1 MTEEWRPVVG
11 AKGFYEASNEG
22 RIRSLDRVD
31 NGGKRQ
37 KGRILKGDARAGQR
51 GYRVVKICAP
61 DGSRR
66 MRYIHDLVLEAFVG
80 PRPRGLYGLHW
91 DDDVDNNALPNL
103 RWGTQRENMEDAM
116 RNGTHPNLR
125 LDGRCSR
132 GHELASWNIVQQ
144 KKHPNYR
151 RCLACH
157 YARSYATHR
166 GLEFDPEIADQR
178 YVAARDASDRVDIV
192 RDLRLV

>member
-11 AKGFYEASNEG
+11 AKGFYEASDRG
-22 RIRSLDRVD
+22 RVRSLDRLD
-31 NGGKRQ
+31 SAGKRQ
-37 KGRILKGDARAGQR
+37 KGRILKGEARAGQR

-91 DDDVDNNALPNL
+91 DDDVDNNTLPNL
-103 RWGTQRENMEDAM
+103 RWGTQRENMEDAK
-116 RNGTHPNLR
+116 RNGSTGRWTH
-125 LDGRCSR
+125 CSR
-132 GHELASWNIVQQ
+132 GHELAPWNLVNSKQV
-144 KKHPNYR
+144 

-178 YVAARDASDRVDIV
+178 YIAARDASDRVDIV